1 MYRNNRAG
9 QLSFKD
15 FYLPFSGKLSGE
27 NRWVTLSELI
37 PWEKFESEYAEQFS
51 EGIGAPAKPFRMALG
66 ALIIKERLGTSDEET
81 VEQIRENPYLQYF
94 IGLSEYSNEAP
105 FEASMMVHFRKRLNL
120 EIVGRINEEVA
131 KGKERTS
138 NPVKVEEKKD
148 KDRDEPPRPTAEK
161 TIAQVETV
169 NAEEKG
175 EQASPTKEEVAANKG
190 QLLLDA
196 SCAPAD
202 IRYPTDLSLLNQ
214 AREQTEAIID
224 DLYKQVDLEQ
234 KPRTYREQARKRYLQ
249 VAKQRRASGK
259 VMRKAIRT
267 QLGYVKRNLTHIDTL
282 IAAGASLSK
291 LSRQRYRRLLVVS
304 ELMRQQQWMYDQ
316 NVRRIDDRIVSLAQ
330 PHVRPIVRGKA
341 GTPVEFGAKI
351 AVSCVDGKV
360 FLERLSWDNFNE
372 SVALPEQV
380 EIYKIRFGCYPKSL
394 HVDQIYRTKV
404 NRAYCKERGIRISG
418 SPLGRPKKD
427 EKEQAAL
434 RKQTLEDIGV
444 RNQIEGKFGQGKRR
458 FSLGLIKSK
467 LAETA
472 EASIAITFLVM
483 NLELLLRPFFVFW
496 VMVSRYWRFLLNLE
510 VSNLKIVKICYWL
523 LEIYLPNRML
533 FQ

>member
-1 MYRNNRAG
+1 
-9 QLSFKD
+9 
-15 FYLPFSGKLSGE
+15 
-27 NRWVTLSELI
+27 
-37 PWEKFESEYAEQFS
+37 
-51 EGIGAPAKPFRMALG
+51 MALG
-66 ALIIKERLGTSDEET
+66 SLIIKERLGTSDEET

-94 IGLSEYSNEAP
+94 LGLSEYSNESP
-105 FEASMMVHFRKRLNL
+105 FEASMMVHFRKRLNI
-120 EIVGRINEEVA
+120 EIVGRINEEVV

-138 NPVKVEEKKD
+138 NSVKGEDKKD
-148 KDRDEPPRPTAEK
+148 KDGEEPPNPPQER
-161 TIAQVETV
+161 TITKVETINV
-169 NAEEKG
+169 E
-175 EQASPTKEEVAANKG
+175 SEEVPANKG

-234 KPRTYREQARKRYLQ
+234 KPRTYRQQARKRYLA
-249 VAKQRRASGK
+249 VAKQRRASCK

-267 QLGYVKRNLTHIDTL
+267 QLGYVRRNLTHIDTL
-282 IAAGASLSK
+282 VAAGASLSK

-304 ELMRQQQWMYDQ
+304 ELHRQQQWMYDQ

-330 PHVRPIVRGKA
+330 PHVRAIVRGKA
-341 GTPVEFGAKI
+341 GNSVEFGAKI
-351 AVSCVDGKV
+351 AISCVDGKV

-372 SVALPEQV
+372 SVDLPEQV
-380 EIYKIRFGCYPKSL
+380 EKYRIRFGYYPKSL
-394 HVDQIYRTKV
+394 HVDQIYRTKA

-434 RKQTLEDIGV
+434 RKQTLEDLGV

-472 EASIAITFLVM
+472 ETSIAITFLVM

-496 VMVSRYWRFLLNLE
+496 AMVSSYWRFLLNLE

-523 LEIYLPNRML
+523 IEIYLPYKIL

>member
-1 MYRNNRAG
+1 MYRDNRSG
-9 QLSFKD
+9 QLSFEN
-15 FYLPFSGKLSGE
+15 FYLPFGGKLSGE
-27 NRWVTLSELI
+27 NRWVTLSKLI
-37 PWEKFESEYAEQFS
+37 PWEKFENEYAEQFS
-51 EGIGAPAKPFRMALG
+51 KGIGAPAKPFRMALG

-81 VEQIRENPYLQYF
+81 VEQIRENPYLQF
-94 IGLSEYSNEAP
+94 FLGLSEYINEAP
-105 FEASMMVHFRKRLNL
+105 FEASMMVYFRKRLSL
-120 EIVGRINEEVA
+120 EVVGRINEEVV
-131 KGKERTS
+131 KESKKKS
-138 NPVKVEEKKD
+138 NPINKEEKRD
-148 KDRDEPPRPTAEK
+148 KDGDEPPSPPKAVAK
-161 TIAQVETV
+161 VET
-169 NAEEKG
+169 A
-175 EQASPTKEEVAANKG
+175 QKEEVPANKG
-190 QLLLDA
+190 QLMLDA

-234 KPRTYREQARKRYLQ
+234 KPRTYREQARKRYLA

-267 QLGYVKRNLTHIDTL
+267 QLGYVKRNLAHIDAL

-304 ELMRQQQWMYDQ
+304 ELIRQQQWMYDQ
-316 NVRRIDDRIVSLAQ
+316 NVHRIDDRIVSLSQ

-372 SVALPEQV
+372 SVDFPEQV
-380 EIYKIRFGCYPKSL
+380 EAYKIRFGHYPESV
-394 HVDQIYRTKV
+394 HVDQIYRTRG

-418 SPLGRPKKD
+418 SPLGRPKK
-427 EKEQAAL
+427 EQKEQATL

-472 EASIAITFLVM
+472 ETSIAITFLVM
-483 NLELLLRPFFVFW
+483 NLEHLLRPFFVFW
-496 VMVSRYWRFLLNLE
+496 TMVSSYWHFLLNLE
-510 VSNLKIVKICYWL
+510 VSKLKIVKQS
-523 LEIYLPNRML
+523 
-533 FQ
+533 F

>member
-1 MYRNNRAG
+1 MYRDNRSG
-9 QLSFKD
+9 QLSFEN
-15 FYLPFSGKLSGE
+15 FYLPFGGKLSGE
-27 NRWVTLSELI
+27 NRWVTLSKLI
-37 PWEKFESEYAEQFS
+37 PWEKFENEYAEQFS
-51 EGIGAPAKPFRMALG
+51 KGIGAPAKPFRMALG
-66 ALIIKERLGTSDEET
+66 SLIIKERLGTSDEET
-81 VEQIRENPYLQYF
+81 VEQIRENPYLQF
-94 IGLSEYSNEAP
+94 FLGLSEYSNEAP

-120 EIVGRINEEVA
+120 EIVGRINEEVV
-131 KGKERTS
+131 KETGNTNNS
-138 NPVKVEEKKD
+138 VKREENKD
-148 KDRDEPPRPTAEK
+148 KDGDEPPSSPQER
-161 TIAQVETV
+161 TITKVEAINV
-169 NAEEKG
+169 EREE
-175 EQASPTKEEVAANKG
+175 APANKG

-214 AREQTEAIID
+214 AREQTEVIID
-224 DLYKQVDLEQ
+224 ALYKQVQENLEH

-249 VAKQRRASGK
+249 VAKQRRASHK
-259 VMRKAIRT
+259 VKRKAIRT
-267 QLGYVKRNLTHIDTL
+267 QLGYVRRNLAHIDAL
-282 IAAGASLSK
+282 IALGASLSK
-291 LSRQRYRRLLVVS
+291 LSPQRYRRLLVVS
-304 ELMRQQQWMYDQ
+304 ELTRQQQWMYDGD
-316 NVRRIDDRIVSLAQ
+316 VRRIDDRIVSLAQ

-372 SVALPEQV
+372 SVDFPEQV
-380 EIYKIRFGCYPKSL
+380 EAYRTRFGHYPESV
-394 HVDQIYRTKV
+394 HVDQIYRTKG
-404 NRAYCKERGIRISG
+404 NRAYCQERGIRISG

-472 EASIAITFLVM
+472 ETSIAITF
-483 NLELLLRPFFVFW
+483 W
-496 VMVSRYWRFLLNLE
+496 
-510 VSNLKIVKICYWL
+510 
-523 LEIYLPNRML
+523 
-533 FQ
+533 

>member
-1 MYRNNRAG
+1 MYRDNTSG

-15 FYLPFSGKLSGE
+15 FYLPFGGKLSGE
-27 NRWVTLSELI
+27 NRWVTLCKLI

-51 EGIGAPAKPFRMALG
+51 KGIGAPAKPFRMALG

-94 IGLSEYSNEAP
+94 LGLSEYNNEAP
-105 FEASMMVHFRKRLNL
+105 FEASMMVHFRKRLSL
-120 EIVGRINEEVA
+120 EIVGQINEEVV
-131 KGKERTS
+131 KETGKTS
-138 NPVKVEEKKD
+138 NPVNKEERRD
-148 KDRDEPPRPTAEK
+148 KGEDEPPSSPKEE
-161 TIAQVETV
+161 TIAKVETV
-169 NAEEKG
+169 NADKKRAEP
-175 EQASPTKEEVAANKG
+175 QANKG

-214 AREQTEAIID
+214 AREQTEVIID
-224 DLYKQVDLEQ
+224 NLYNQIQEDLKQ
-234 KPRTYREQARKRYLQ
+234 KPRTYRHQARKRYLQ
-249 VAKQRRASGK
+249 VAKQRRASRK
-259 VMRKAIRT
+259 VMRKAIRQ
-267 QLGYVKRNLTHIDTL
+267 QLGYVRRNLAHIDVL

-304 ELMRQQQWMYDQ
+304 ELYRQQQWMYDE

-351 AVSCVDGKV
+351 AISCVDGKV

-372 SVALPEQV
+372 SVDFPQQV
-380 EIYKIRFGCYPKSL
+380 EAYRIRFGQYPESV
-394 HVDQIYRTKV
+394 HVDQIYRTKA

-472 EASIAITFLVM
+472 ETSIAITFLVM
-483 NLELLLRPFFVFW
+483 NLELLLRPLFISW
-496 VMVSRYWRFLLNLE
+496 AMMSSYWRFFSNVE
-510 VSNLKIVKICYWL
+510 VSQLKIVRHGYSVFPFCNYTTSQNSFFSK
-523 LEIYLPNRML
+523 P
-533 FQ
+533 